1 MERREA
7 LIVLNLL
14 GGIGPVRKKLLETE
28 FGKVEDALTAGRVRL
43 ERIPGIG
50 AKWAEVISQ
59 WESRCDLAAELKR
72 IARAGVE
79 ILTEDDDDYPPLL
92 REIHDPPICL
102 YIYGNRKALK
112 ESRGAIAVVG
122 SRHTTAY
129 GVRMADALSS
139 AAGYAGWPVVSGLA
153 RGIDTVAH
161 EATLRA
167 KGVTVAVV
175 GSGLASLYPQ
185 ENIGLAKRIAE
196 SGGAVITEFP
206 MLFPPDRR
214 AFPMRNRIISGM
226 SQGTV
231 VVEAGLQSGSLIT
244 ANCALEQDRVVFAV
258 PGPADVPQ
266 SRGCHAL
273 IKDGAK
279 LVESFADIAEEFVL
293 LPGLGR
299 RAKDEKTDEKNTKSR
314 PVELQLHGLE
324 LKLWALLNDGERYI
338 DDMIAEMDED
348 ASSVLASLLS
358 LEMKHLVKQLPGKRV
373 VRA

>member
-14 GGIGPVRKKLLETE
+14 GGIGPARKKLLEAE
-28 FGKVEDALTAGRVRL
+28 FGNVEDSLKADRVRL

-59 WESRCDLAAELKR
+59 WESHCDLKGELKR
-72 IARAGVE
+72 VERAGAE

-102 YIYGNRKALK
+102 YLYGYRKALR
-112 ESRGAIAVVG
+112 ESGGSLAFVG

-129 GVRMADALSS
+129 GVRMADALVS
-139 AAGYAGWPVVSGLA
+139 AAAYAGWPVISGLA

-161 EATLRA
+161 EVTLRSR
-167 KGVTVAVV
+167 GVTVAVV
-175 GSGLASLYPQ
+175 GSGLATLYPQ
-185 ENIGLAKRIAE
+185 ENIGLARRIAE

-244 ANCALEQDRVVFAV
+244 ASAALEQNRQVFAV

-266 SRGCHAL
+266 SRGCHLL
-273 IKDGAK
+273 IKEGAK

-299 RAKDEKTDEKNTKSR
+299 RAKDEKIEEKNTKSR

-338 DDMIAEMDED
+338 DDIIAEIDED
-348 ASSVLASLLS
+348 ASSVLASLLN

-373 VRA
+373 VRS

>member
-1 MERREA
+1 MEHREA
-7 LIVLNLL
+7 LIALNLL
-14 GGIGPVRKKLLETE
+14 GGIGPSRKKLLENE
-28 FGKVEDALTAGRVRL
+28 FGSVEAALQASQEQL

-50 AKWAEVISQ
+50 EKRGELICHWMAH
-59 WESRCDLAAELKR
+59 CDLQGELKR
-72 IARAGVE
+72 AARAGVE
-79 ILTEDDDDYPPLL
+79 ILTEEDDDYPPLL
-92 REIHDPPICL
+92 RQIHDPPICL
-102 YIYGNRKALK
+102 YIYGNRQALK
-112 ESRGAIAVVG
+112 ESRGSLAFVG

-129 GVRMADALSS
+129 GVRMADALVS
-139 AAGYAGWPVVSGLA
+139 AAAYAGWPVISGLA

-161 EATLRA
+161 EVTLRSR
-167 KGVTVAVV
+167 GVTVAVV
-175 GSGLASLYPQ
+175 GSGLAVIYPQ

-196 SGGAVITEFP
+196 NGGAVITEFP

-244 ANCALEQDRVVFAV
+244 AAAALEQNRLVFAV
-258 PGPADVPQ
+258 PGPVDVPQ

-273 IKDGAK
+273 IKEGAK
-279 LVESFADIAEEFVL
+279 LVETFADIAEEFVL

-299 RAKDEKTDEKNTKSR
+299 KANDEKTDEKNTKTR

-324 LKLWALLNDGERYI
+324 LKLWALLKEGERYI
-338 DDMIAEMDED
+338 DDIIAEMDED
-348 ASSVLASLLS
+348 ASSVLATLLT

-373 VRA
+373 ARC

>member
-1 MERREA
+1 
-7 LIVLNLL
+7 
-14 GGIGPVRKKLLETE
+14 
-28 FGKVEDALTAGRVRL
+28 
-43 ERIPGIG
+43 
-50 AKWAEVISQ
+50 
-59 WESRCDLAAELKR
+59 
-72 IARAGVE
+72 
-79 ILTEDDDDYPPLL
+79 
-92 REIHDPPICL
+92 
-102 YIYGNRKALK
+102 
-112 ESRGAIAVVG
+112 
-122 SRHTTAY
+122 
-129 GVRMADALSS
+129 MADALAS

-161 EATLRA
+161 EATLRSR
-167 KGVTVAVV
+167 GVTVAVV
-175 GSGLASLYPQ
+175 GSGLATLYPQ
-185 ENIGLAKRIAE
+185 ENIGLARRIAE

-244 ANCALEQDRVVFAV
+244 ANCALEQDRLVFAV

-266 SRGCHAL
+266 SRGCHSL
-273 IKDGAK
+273 IKEGAK

-299 RAKDEKTDEKNTKSR
+299 KAKDEKTDGKNTKSR